1 MSRQALAEKRPFL
14 LLSVLAAMTYY
25 YLRWTAFPEI
35 YLIPVK
41 GAAAALLGVYAFVR
55 HSGPDVRLL
64 VWALGMAALGDMA
77 MEVDPQIGG
86 LLFFGYHVLA
96 LGIFLRHRRPGLA
109 GSQKWLAASV
119 FLLTPL
125 IAWLLAGELPVAFY
139 ALALGAMAA
148 SAWASSF
155 PRYRVGAGAMLF
167 VASDLLIFARMGPL
181 ADGFMAE
188 VMIWP
193 IYYLGLFLIT
203 TGVVQSL
210 RKWEPELRL
219 VK

>member
-77 MEVDPQIGG
+77 MEVDAQIGG
-86 LLFFGYHVLA
+86 LLFFGFHVLA

-181 ADGFMAE
+181 ADSFMAE

>member
-1 MSRQALAEKRPFL
+1 MAAALAF
-14 LLSVLAAMTYY
+14 Y
-25 YLRWTAFPEI
+25 YLRWTAFPEF

-41 GAAAALLGVYAFVR
+41 GAAVAMLAVYAFVR
-55 HSGPDVRLL
+55 HSGPDARLL
-64 VWALGMAALGDMA
+64 AWALGMASAGDMA
-77 MEVDPQIGG
+77 MEVDQQIGG
-86 LLFFGYHVLA
+86 LLFFGFHVLA
-96 LGIFLRHRRPGLA
+96 MGVFLRHRRPGLG
-109 GSQKWLAASV
+109 GSQKWLAAAAL
-119 FLLTPL
+119 LLTPL
-125 IAWLLAGELPVAFY
+125 IAWLLAGDMQVAFY

-167 VASDLLIFARMGPL
+167 VLSDLLIFARMGPL
-181 ADGFMAE
+181 AGSFMAE

-193 IYYLGLFLIT
+193 TYYLGIFLIA

-210 RKWEPELRL
+210 RKWEPELRV